1 LIFEVKET
9 SFAYTAG
16 FGKNQS
22 QKIFKKSETHIQK
35 GLLELNDSKIPVIFA
50 GYINTY
56 LKVNEFNRRIQRLQ
70 KSNERKNHVG

>member
-1 LIFEVKET
+1 MILEVKKASLT
-9 SFAYTAG
+9 DTAG
-16 FGKNQS
+16 FRKNQS

-70 KSNERKNHVG
+70 KSNE